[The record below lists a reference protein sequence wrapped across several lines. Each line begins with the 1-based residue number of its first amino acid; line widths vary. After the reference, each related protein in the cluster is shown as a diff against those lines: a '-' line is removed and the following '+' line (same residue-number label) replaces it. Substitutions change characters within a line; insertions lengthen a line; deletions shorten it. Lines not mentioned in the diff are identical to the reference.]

1 MAGFVSGATM
11 RIAEPLI
18 PRVSEEFGVT
28 VAAAAIIVSVFT
40 LAYGVFQIIHGPLG
54 DRFGRLLIVVIA
66 LFLAAAAS
74 VGCALSGSLGSLATF
89 RFLTGMTTSAVIPM
103 SLGYVADHV
112 PYERRQAVLGRFI
125 SGILLGQTF
134 GPLLGGV
141 FIDTIGWRG
150 AFAVLAAC
158 YFAMGCVLW
167 PEARDGVRPKKTT
180 IRFFANFP
188 VVLRD
193 RWVRVVL
200 LTVALEGA
208 FFFGALAYVG
218 AFLKVKFSLDYSVI
232 GLLMA
237 GFGIGGVLYSVLVKR
252 LLARLGEKG
261 LVLWG
266 GIFLVMTFAA
276 LCVASPWWMLVPVM
290 IAQGFGFYM
299 LHNTLQTKA
308 TEMAPENR
316 GTAIASF
323 AFCLFV
329 GQSAGTT
336 LLGGA
341 VDAAGYPPVLL
352 GSGALLCAL
361 SVAFRAQLKHSGT
374 PG

>member
-1 MAGFVSGATM
+1 
-11 RIAEPLI
+11 
-18 PRVSEEFGVT
+18 VSEEFGVT

-336 LLGGA
+336 LLGVA

>member
-1 MAGFVSGATM
+1 
-11 RIAEPLI
+11 
-18 PRVSEEFGVT
+18 
-28 VAAAAIIVSVFT
+28 
-40 LAYGVFQIIHGPLG
+40 
-54 DRFGRLLIVVIA
+54 
-66 LFLAAAAS
+66 
-74 VGCALSGSLGSLATF
+74 
-89 RFLTGMTTSAVIPM
+89 
-103 SLGYVADHV
+103 
-112 PYERRQAVLGRFI
+112 
-125 SGILLGQTF
+125 
-134 GPLLGGV
+134 
-141 FIDTIGWRG
+141 
-150 AFAVLAAC
+150 
-158 YFAMGCVLW
+158 
-167 PEARDGVRPKKTT
+167 
-180 IRFFANFP
+180 
-188 VVLRD
+188 
-193 RWVRVVL
+193 
-200 LTVALEGA
+200 
-208 FFFGALAYVG
+208 
-218 AFLKVKFSLDYSVI
+218 VKFSLDYSVI